1 MVLIQMLDKTAWQ
14 DVTKSTSQLANNS
27 EYKHYSAINQTLFL
41 NSKIYHDIC
50 IMTGV
55 RVLVGQVGTREHLL
69 CMAEPQRDGWGS
81 HQEIG
86 GLEIYV

>member
-1 MVLIQMLDKTAWQ
+1 
-14 DVTKSTSQLANNS
+14 
-27 EYKHYSAINQTLFL
+27 
-41 NSKIYHDIC
+41 
-50 IMTGV
+50 MTGGV
-55 RVLVGQVGTREHLL
+55 RVLVGQVGSREHLL